1 MPGAS
6 VWDIETHP
14 TVVALQAAAAK
25 LTKAVEAEIFPP
37 KASTGYQL
45 SRFESSRIAFGISAR
60 RV

>member
-6 VWDIETHP
+6 VWDIQTHP

-37 KASTGYQL
+37 ESKHWL
-45 SRFESSRIAFGISAR
+45 SAVQI
-60 RV
+60 